1 MEKRKASKTTKFGIP
16 GAVIAALIVVFIAAA
31 NSNGNNNAKQAENPQ
46 QPGVENSDGYFIEN
60 ITGPHGNIEGLSA
73 TACQGCHRYPYDDWH
88 ESPHASAMMH
98 GPFRAGMAHVV
109 ERDGIDAA
117 RPCFACHA
125 PHATELEGL
134 SVDGILADD
143 SISLEGI
150 NCFACHS
157 SKVPVGIHILEPS
170 EEYYKL
176 DPNEPEFCAS
186 CHNPPEAVLQIL
198 DPTLASSYGIE
209 IPMGN
214 PYTEW
219 LDSIYSEDGE
229 NYQSCLS
236 CHGQYGTGTMHQWPE
251 NKAALIRSGYTLE
264 LDEQADFDSISAM
277 IMITNS
283 GTGHMYP
290 TGDPG
295 RLLTIFAWI
304 IDTDTDEV
312 LAEKNFYLGIYIDEN
327 GDLADNRIEPGES
340 IYFGMDAVPANP
352 DFENLPN
359 FRLDY
364 TIDYNFDPLT
374 LEYLEGQGVSVEDL
388 RVEGMEE

>member
-1 MEKRKASKTTKFGIP
+1 MENRKISPMVKYMTLVAIFAG
-16 GAVIAALIVVFIAAA
+16 LITVFIAS
-31 NSNGNNNAKQAENPQ
+31 SNGNGEDDSKQAENT
-46 QPGVENSDGYFIEN
+46 NGYFIEN
-60 ITGPHGNIEGLSA
+60 ITGSHGNIEGLSA

-98 GPFRAGMAHVV
+98 EPFRAGMAHVV

-134 SVDGILADD
+134 MADGSLADD
-143 SISLEGI
+143 AISLEGI

-186 CHNPPEAVLQIL
+186 CHNPDEALIRIL
-198 DPTLASSYGIE
+198 DPTLASQWAILL
-209 IPMGN
+209 PMGN
-214 PYTEW
+214 PYAEW
-219 LDSIYSEDGE
+219 LDSVYSEDGE

-251 NKAALIRSGYTLE
+251 NKAALIRSGYTIE
-264 LDEQADFDSISAM
+264 TSGTSIA
-277 IMITNS
+277 ITNT
-283 GTGHMYP
+283 GTGHMFP

-295 RLLTIFAWI
+295 RTLTINARI
-304 IDTDTDEV
+304 VDADSGEILEERT
-312 LAEKNFYLGIYIDEN
+312 FYLGIYYTEMGNLANVRIPP
-327 GDLADNRIEPGES
+327 GDSRMFSFSDNFE
-340 IYFGMDAVPANP
+340 V
-352 DFENLPN
+352 DFNLE
-359 FRLDY
+359 Y

-388 RVEGMEE
+388 RIEVIE